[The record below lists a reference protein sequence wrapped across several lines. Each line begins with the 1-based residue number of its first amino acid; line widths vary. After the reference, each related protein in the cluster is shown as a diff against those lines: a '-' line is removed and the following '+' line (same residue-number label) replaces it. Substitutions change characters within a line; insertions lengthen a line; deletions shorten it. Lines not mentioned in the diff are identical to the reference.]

1 MSPATYPE
9 PAFPVRDP
17 QGNVYSGM
25 EMRDWLAGQALQGVI
40 ITCAGDTRAR
50 EIGHAAYYAERSY
63 EIADAMMIARK
74 VGQ

>member
-1 MSPATYPE
+1 MSDATCHE
-9 PAFPVRDP
+9 PAFPNASDLMGH
-17 QGNVYSGM
+17 QSGM
-25 EMRDWLAGQALQGVI
+25 ELRDWLAGQALQGVI
-40 ITCAGDTRAR
+40 ITCARDTRAG